1 MNTFLLASFACVIA
15 LYNNIITPW
24 GAVFLM
30 SYSSI
35 QLAEYFLWVSITDK
49 NVVANNNY
57 SIFAFCL
64 LLLQPF
70 ASIMRL
76 SKDRG
81 GYSQRNRLLLAYA
94 IFIVLAI
101 IFTWCAGV
109 GDGFQFKTS
118 VAQNGH
124 LVWHWVPVSL
134 WLILPWIAFLI
145 VPMYIQKRMIGLWF
159 TSIILIISIATYW
172 RHGTWGS
179 MWCWFAAVASVFY
192 IIESIY
198 RSGLCF

>member
-1 MNTFLLASFACVIA
+1 
-15 LYNNIITPW
+15 
-24 GAVFLM
+24 
-30 SYSSI
+30 
-35 QLAEYFLWVSITDK
+35 
-49 NVVANNNY
+49 
-57 SIFAFCL
+57 
-64 LLLQPF
+64 
-70 ASIMRL
+70 
-76 SKDRG
+76 
-81 GYSQRNRLLLAYA
+81 
-94 IFIVLAI
+94 
-101 IFTWCAGV
+101 
-109 GDGFQFKTS
+109 
-118 VAQNGH
+118 
-124 LVWHWVPVSL
+124 VWHWVPVSL